1 MLGLYAVYFAAS
13 VVAVVLLVAL
23 NGPPKEAVHVGRLVV
38 LIAGAGHFGGALA
51 GRWLKFEIYPSQE
64 DLRPFDWVLWLSDLL
79 FAGAVG
85 AVATAWALAPHN
97 APTLV
102 AANGVVA
109 ASQAVCFLKS
119 KRLLS
124 IST

>member
-1 MLGLYAVYFAAS
+1 M
-13 VVAVVLLVAL
+13 
-23 NGPPKEAVHVGRLVV
+23 V

-85 AVATAWALAPHN
+85 ANRHGMVPPQRAHAGRSSGL
-97 APTLV
+97 
-102 AANGVVA
+102 VA